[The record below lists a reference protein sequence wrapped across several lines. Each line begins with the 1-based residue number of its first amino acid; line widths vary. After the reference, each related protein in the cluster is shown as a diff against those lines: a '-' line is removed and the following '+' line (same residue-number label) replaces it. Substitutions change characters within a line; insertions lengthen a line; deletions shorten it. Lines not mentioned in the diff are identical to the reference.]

1 MTQTRREMLAGTTSA
16 IAGLAMAAK
25 VKQALA
31 AGGADW
37 VKVGMCDWSMQRTDL
52 RAFDRA
58 KKIGLDGVEVSIG
71 SVKNDLWLR
80 RPEVQKKYLD
90 AAKRHGMEMPSM
102 AMGLLNGVPLV
113 SDPRA
118 PGWVADTI
126 AVAPKLGAKVVLLA
140 FFGKGKLTYD
150 DKRERAKLIS
160 ILKDLAPKAEKAGVI
175 LGLENLLS
183 AEQNLAVIDQVGSK
197 HLQVYYDVWNAAGQ
211 KYDVVK
217 EIKQMGKA
225 QICQVHFKEGRDLL
239 GGSGKVDWA
248 AVAGALN
255 EIGYRGWLIL
265 ETSSPS
271 RDVVKDT
278 RKNLQYLKR
287 LFGGSA

>member
-1 MTQTRREMLAGTTSA
+1 MTQTRRELLAGTTSA
-16 IAGLAMAAK
+16 VAGLAMAAK

-71 SVKNDLWLR
+71 SVRNDLWLR
-80 RPEVQKKYLD
+80 RPEVQAKYLA
-90 AAKRHGMEMPSM
+90 AAKKHGMAIPSV
-102 AMGLLNGVPLV
+102 AMGLLNSVPLV
-113 SDPRA
+113 SDERA

-126 AVAPKLGAKVVLLA
+126 GVAPKLGGKVILLA
-140 FFGKGKLTYD
+140 FFGKGELDPRSKEQMARLVD
-150 DKRERAKLIS
+150 
-160 ILKDLAPKAEKAGVI
+160 ILKDLAPKAEKSGVI
-175 LGLENLLS
+175 LGLENYLS
-183 AEQNLAVIDQVGSK
+183 AEDNLGVIERVGSK
-197 HLQVYYDVWNAAGQ
+197 HVQVYYDVYNSNHKG
-211 KYDVVK
+211 YDVVK

-225 QICQVHFKEGRDLL
+225 QICQVHFKEGGNYL
-239 GGSGKVDWA
+239 GGGKIDWP
-248 AVAGALN
+248 AVAAALKG
-255 EIGYRGWLIL
+255 IGYRGWLIL

-271 RDVVKDT
+271 KDVVADT

-287 LFGGSA
+287 LFGPSA